1 MKKFYAFAAAAM
13 ACLSMN
19 ANLYLAGDGEGINWL
34 STEPLEVTPEAD
46 GSYKFTVNNLQQ
58 LKISTVTTT
67 PGDWDTFNTGVL
79 FASLNKDN
87 VGQAVELTPGDK
99 DTPNI
104 VPAWPGDWTFEIP
117 ADLSTI
123 KATTTTP
130 APVGFLAI
138 YLRGD
143 MNNWGNDGLDE
154 TWQFKTE
161 DGVAYSFE
169 ATGATKIISGQAFK
183 IAAASWGAFS
193 YGGVPEIYPSEDG
206 EILFWDSQVNLT
218 FADDFEGTI
227 SFNVPEESHA
237 DLTVYFIEA
246 GSDGIEDIVAAEN
259 GAAEYFNLQGVRVNE
274 PAAGLYLV
282 RKAGKVEKVL
292 VK

>member
-19 ANLYLAGDGEGINWL
+19 ANLYLAGAGEGLNWL
-34 STEPLEVTPEAD
+34 DTEPMEITPEAD
-46 GSYKFTVNNLQQ
+46 GSYKFTVNALEQF
-58 LKISTVTTT
+58 KISTVTTT
-67 PGDWDTFNTGVL
+67 PGDWATFNAGAKSANL
-79 FASLNKDN
+79 SAEN
-87 VGQAVELTPGDK
+87 VGEPVELFDGDA
-99 DTPNI
+99 NL
-104 VPAWPGDWTFEIP
+104 VPAWIGDWTFVIP

-123 KATTTTP
+123 TATTTTP
-130 APVGFLAI
+130 KPVGFTAV

-143 MNNWGNDGLDE
+143 MNSWGTDA
-154 TWQFKTE
+154 TWQFETTDGKT
-161 DGVAYSFE
+161 YSFE
-169 ATGATKIISGQAFK
+169 ASADKGTTVVAGQGFK
-183 IAAASWGAFS
+183 IADAAWGNIN
-193 YGGVPEIYPSEDG
+193 YGGVAEIYPSEDP
-206 EILFWDSQVNLT
+206 EILTYNSDVNLA

-227 SFNVPEESHA
+227 RFTLPEEVKG
-237 DLTVYFIEA
+237 DLSVYFLEA